1 MFKLSQSLFTAAI
14 LTASLTTAPLPARAA
29 QFSAQFSGSVVDAHG
44 APIEGVLISFSAG
57 ETSSRYTKT
66 VYSAAD
72 GHFRTG
78 ALLADGPFR
87 VRTRRIGWKEIDRRE
102 VEPGAYVA
110 LVLERETDPV
120 AVASQ
125 LPANRW
131 YGLVLDRIDDE
142 VKREQFVRQC
152 TYCHQQG
159 SWATRVQRSDVEWQK
174 VLSLMARMGGGISAE
189 LSAELPALLNAAYDP
204 ATAVPLLTANM
215 NEPSFSPPPPAAV
228 TQASVEEW
236 VLGSAASMQHDLAVH
251 PNGRVYSVD
260 MTQDKLYELD
270 PAVLG
275 GARRSWVIPHGDL
288 PLGGVFGGLNS
299 PTTPSSNAYVGPHSL
314 QMGSDGSIWITLALG
329 NQLARFDLATETWSV
344 HPLEEGFYPHTLRI
358 DARGRVW
365 YTIAAS
371 NHVGVYDPTSGEH
384 RWIRVPAPSL
394 GQAIAS
400 RLIGPMLWLA
410 KRIDISGA
418 AAGEGSANSPVP
430 YGIDVS
436 PNGDIWFSQLN
447 SHKIGRIDPD
457 TFDVEMVDT
466 PFTAPRRLRF
476 DSKGGLWIPGF
487 SSGLVSRFDP
497 DTRDFESWTIPIEP
511 IGTETPYALNID
523 SDDVVWICGTNSDS
537 LIRFD
542 PVAEDFTVYPL
553 PTRVTYTREID
564 FDSAGRVWTSN
575 SNAPTWQIEGGVPR
589 VLRLD
594 PAAFATAGKRSVGRH
609 TPNPVEDVALLN
621 LAAGAE

>member
-1 MFKLSQSLFTAAI
+1 MFELSRSLLIAAI
-14 LTASLTTAPLPARAA
+14 LTATWTAVPLPA
-29 QFSAQFSGSVVDAHG
+29 SAGRFSGRVVDSLG
-44 APIEGVLISFSAG
+44 APVEGVLISFSSG

-72 GHFRTG
+72 GRFETG
-78 ALLADGPFR
+78 ALLANGPFQ
-87 VRTRRIGWKEIDRRE
+87 VRARRIGWKEIDRKDVIE
-102 VEPGAYVA
+102 GSDVG
-110 LVLERETDPV
+110 LVLERETDPAVV
-120 AVASQ
+120 AGQ

-131 YGLVLDRIDDE
+131 YGLALDRIDDE
-142 VKREQFVRQC
+142 TQREQFVRQC

-159 SWATRVQRSDVEWQK
+159 SWATRVQRTDVEWQK

-189 LSAELPALLNAAYDP
+189 LRAELPALLNAAYDP
-204 ATAVPLLTANM
+204 KTAVPQLTARM
-215 NEPSFSPPPPAAV
+215 NEPGFSPPPAEAV
-228 TQASVEEW
+228 TRASVEEW

-270 PAVLG
+270 PSVPG
-275 GARRSWVIPHGDL
+275 GARRSWLIPHGDL
-288 PLGGVFGGLNS
+288 ALGGVFGGLNS

-314 QMGSDGSIWITLALG
+314 QMASDGSIWITLALG
-329 NQLARFDLATETWSV
+329 NQLARFDLASETWSV
-344 HPLEEGFYPHTLRI
+344 YPLEEGFYPHTLRI

-371 NHVGVYDPTSGEH
+371 NHVGVYDPESDVH

-400 RLIGPMLWLA
+400 RLVGPMLWLA

-418 AAGEGSANSPVP
+418 AAAGEGAANSPVP

-457 TFDVEMVDT
+457 SFEVEMVDT

-476 DSKGGLWIPGF
+476 DSKGHLWIPGF

-497 DTRDFESWTIPIEP
+497 DTRAFQSWTIPIEP
-511 IGTETPYALNID
+511 IGTETPYALNVD
-523 SDDVVWICGTNSDS
+523 SSDTVWICGTNSDS

-542 PVAEDFTVYPL
+542 PSTEVFTVYPL
-553 PTRVTYTREID
+553 PTRVTYTREVD
-564 FDSAGRVWTSN
+564 FDAAGRVWTSN

-594 PAAFATAGKRSVGRH
+594 PSAFDKAAARNHGETSRDSA
-609 TPNPVEDVALLN
+609 EDVALSGS
-621 LAAGAE
+621 ATVRD

>member
-1 MFKLSQSLFTAAI
+1 
-14 LTASLTTAPLPARAA
+14 
-29 QFSAQFSGSVVDAHG
+29 
-44 APIEGVLISFSAG
+44 
-57 ETSSRYTKT
+57 
-66 VYSAAD
+66 
-72 GHFRTG
+72 
-78 ALLADGPFR
+78 
-87 VRTRRIGWKEIDRRE
+87 
-102 VEPGAYVA
+102 

-120 AVASQ
+120 AVAGQ

-131 YGLVLDRIDDE
+131 YGLVLDLIDDE
-142 VKREQFVRQC
+142 TKREQFVRQC

-159 SWATRVQRSDVEWQK
+159 NWATRVQRTDIEWQK

-204 ATAVPLLTANM
+204 KTAVPLLTARM
-215 NEPSFSPPPPAAV
+215 NEPSFSPPLEAAV

-260 MTQDKLYELD
+260 MMQDKLYELD
-270 PAVLG
+270 PTVPG
-275 GARRSWVIPHGDL
+275 GARRSWAIPHGDL

-299 PTTPSSNAYVGPHSL
+299 PTTPSANAYVGPHSL

-329 NQLARFDLATETWSV
+329 NQLARFDLATETWSM

-358 DARGRVW
+358 DAHGRVW

-371 NHVGVYDPTSGEH
+371 NHVGVYDPETAEH
-384 RWIRVPAPSL
+384 HWIRVPAPNL

-410 KRIDISGA
+410 RRIDISGV

-430 YGIDVS
+430 YGIDVA
-436 PNGDIWFSQLN
+436 PDGDIWFSQLN
-447 SHKIGRIDPD
+447 AHRIGRIDPD
-457 TFDVEMVDT
+457 TFEVEMVDT

-476 DSKGGLWIPGF
+476 DSKGRLWIPGF

-497 DTRDFESWTIPIEP
+497 DTREFKSWTIPIEP

-523 SDDVVWICGTNSDS
+523 SADTVWICGTNSDS

-542 PVAEDFTVYPL
+542 PSAEDFTVYPL

-575 SNAPTWQIEGGVPR
+575 SNAPTWQIEGGVPQ
-589 VLRLD
+589 VLRLN
-594 PAAFATAGKRSVGRH
+594 PAEFGREPSRSIGDRDHESFGEFAIMEPATG
-609 TPNPVEDVALLN
+609 PD
-621 LAAGAE
+621 

>member
-1 MFKLSQSLFTAAI
+1 MFKRSKSLITAAI
-14 LTASLTTAPLPARAA
+14 LTAAAPLSAA
-29 QFSAQFSGSVVDAHG
+29 AAQFSGSVADRNG
-44 APIEGVLISFSAG
+44 APIEGALVSFSAG
-57 ETSSRYTKT
+57 ETSDRYTKT

-72 GHFRTG
+72 GHFETG
-78 ALLADGPFR
+78 ALLANGPFQ
-87 VRTRRIGWKEIDRRE
+87 VRARRIGWKEIDRQE
-102 VEPGAYVA
+102 VAEGSEVA

-120 AVASQ
+120 AVAGQ

-131 YGLVLDRIDDE
+131 YGLVLDRMHDE
-142 VKREQFVRQC
+142 TRREQFVRQC

-159 SWATRVQRSDVEWQK
+159 SWATRVQRTEVEWQK
-174 VLSLMARMGGGISAE
+174 VLALMGRMGAGISAE
-189 LSAELPALLNAAYDP
+189 LRAELPALLNAAYDP
-204 ATAVPLLTANM
+204 KTAVPLLTADM
-215 NEPSFSPPPPAAV
+215 NEPSFSPAPALAV

-270 PAVLG
+270 PTIPG
-275 GARRSWVIPHGDL
+275 GARRAWLIPHGDL
-288 PLGGVFGGLNS
+288 PLGGVFGGMNS
-299 PTTPSSNAYVGPHSL
+299 PTMPSSNAHVGPHSL

-329 NQLARFDLATETWSV
+329 NQLARFDLTAETWSV
-344 HPLEEGFYPHTLRI
+344 YPLEEGFYPHTLRI

-371 NHVGVYDPTSGEH
+371 NHVGVYDPESGEH
-384 RWIRVPAPSL
+384 QWIRVPAPNL

-410 KRIDISGA
+410 RHIDISGA
-418 AAGEGSANSPVP
+418 AAGEGAANSPVP
-430 YGIDVS
+430 YGIDVA

-476 DSKGGLWIPGF
+476 DSKGHLWIPGF
-487 SSGLVSRFDP
+487 SSGVVSRFDP
-497 DTRDFESWTIPIEP
+497 DTREFKSWTIPIEP

-523 SDDVVWICGTNSDS
+523 GDDSVWICGTNSDS

-542 PVAEDFTVYPL
+542 PAAEDFTVYPL

-564 FDSAGRVWTSN
+564 FDATGRVWTSN

-594 PAAFATAGKRSVGRH
+594 PAAFGAGTSKGVGGRDH
-609 TPNPVEDVALLN
+609 DPVADVALLDS
-621 LAAGAE
+621 ATGPD